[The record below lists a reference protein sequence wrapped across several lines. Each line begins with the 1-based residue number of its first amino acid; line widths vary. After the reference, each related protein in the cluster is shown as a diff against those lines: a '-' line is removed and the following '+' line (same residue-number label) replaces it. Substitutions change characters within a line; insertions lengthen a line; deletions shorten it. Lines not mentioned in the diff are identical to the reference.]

1 MQRGGLGQSTDDAR
15 VHAWRPGPRA
25 TPTPA
30 RSAERGPHEA
40 GDEAVLE
47 EEAREQRHTS
57 VSRNIVHYSRHVKG
71 ARARALSPVP
81 APGHT
86 PGSVLVFVAVP
97 GGTRY
102 ALLGDL
108 AWQRVGV
115 LEREERP
122 WVWREAVDDD
132 EAAVRRELVHVASLA
147 AAFPD
152 LVLVPAHD
160 ARAIAELPPWPPR

>member
-1 MQRGGLGQSTDDAR
+1 
-15 VHAWRPGPRA
+15 
-25 TPTPA
+25 
-30 RSAERGPHEA
+30 
-40 GDEAVLE
+40 
-47 EEAREQRHTS
+47 
-57 VSRNIVHYSRHVKG
+57 
-71 ARARALSPVP
+71 VP